1 MQQQHAIVLGATGA
15 TGRALVQQLLD
26 HPGFGSVSIFVRK
39 TPDFKH
45 KKLKVHEIDFS
56 KLQACKNLIVGDV
69 LFSALGTTRKDAGS
83 KARQYEVDYTYQYE
97 FAKMA
102 SDNGVDQYSLVSSYG
117 ANKKSLFF
125 YFKIKGAL
133 EEKIKKLSFQ
143 SIHIFQPSSLIRQP
157 DLLRPT
163 EKKLIWVMSKLS
175 RIGFLESQ
183 RPLAVD
189 TLAKKM
195 IAEAVQNSRSIKVF
209 QPKNIEEKLTN
220 ISG

>member
-26 HPGFGSVSIFVRK
+26 HPAFGSVSIFVRK
-39 TPDFKH
+39 TPDLEH

-56 KLQACKNLIVGDV
+56 KLKEYKNLIFGDV
-69 LFSALGTTRKDAGS
+69 LFSAMGTTRKIAGS
-83 KARQYEVDYTYQYE
+83 KANQYEVDYTYQYE

-102 SDNGVDQYSLVSSYG
+102 SNNGVDKYSLVSSYG

-157 DLLRPT
+157 DILRPS

-189 TLAKKM
+189 TLANKM
-195 IAEAVQNSRSIKVF
+195 IAEAVQNSAAIEVF
-209 QPKNIEEKLTN
+209 QSKNIEDKLTN
-220 ISG
+220 IRG

>member
-15 TGRALVQQLLD
+15 TGRALVQQLLEY
-26 HPGFGSVSIFVRK
+26 PAFGSVSIFVRK
-39 TPDFKH
+39 KPALEH
-45 KKLKVHEIDFS
+45 EKLKVHEIDFS
-56 KLQACKNLIVGDV
+56 KLQACKNLIDGDV

-83 KARQYEVDYTYQYE
+83 EARQYEVDYTYQYE

-102 SDNGVDQYSLVSSYG
+102 SDNGVDKYSLVSSYG

-133 EEKIKKLSFQ
+133 EEEIKKLSFQ

-157 DLLRPT
+157 DLLRPA

-220 ISG
+220 IRG